1 MQQTLLILPEKLLM
15 SLKNKEKKRKS
26 WQKTKQSKH
35 FEVTKCDRFACK
47 NYLQLFEEFVI
58 VLLPCLYK
66 Q

>member
-1 MQQTLLILPEKLLM
+1 MQQTLLILPEKQR
-15 SLKNKEKKRKS
+15 KEKKKLT
-26 WQKTKQSKH
+26 KNIKQSKH